1 MTTDPSI
8 TTPDSRPVI
17 YDNHGRPITYLRLA
31 VTDRCNLRCF
41 YCMPEEGIKYLH
53 KSKLLS
59 YEEMLRIVGV
69 LAELGVHKVRITG
82 GEPFVRN
89 NLVDFLYRLADI
101 QGIDEL
107 NITTNGV
114 LTGQYLKQMKEIGIR
129 SVNLSLDTLVA
140 TKFNTITLRNQFE
153 KVIDN
158 LHLLLNNDFKV
169 KVNVVL
175 MKGFNENEIVD
186 FVKLT
191 QFLPIS
197 VRFIEFMPFAGNE
210 WDRSKMV
217 SQNEILS
224 KVETCFTSD
233 KIQKLEDEKN
243 FTARTYKIKGF
254 QGDFGIISSITNPF
268 CDSCNRIR
276 LTANGKIKNCLF
288 SNSETDLLTAFRNGE
303 SITNLIAQSVQNK
316 KKVRAGMETFSEIN
330 DPSLHFDNRSMIAIG
345 G

>member
-1 MTTDPSI
+1 MTPSKAILTD
-8 TTPDSRPVI
+8 DF
-17 YDNHGRPITYLRLA
+17 GRKHNYLRISLLEK
-31 VTDRCNLRCF
+31 CNLRCT
-41 YCMPEEGIKYLH
+41 YCMPADGIV
-53 KSKLLS
+53 LS
-59 YEEMLRIVGV
+59 PKASLMTADEIFALAQTFVENGV
-69 LAELGVHKVRITG
+69 DKIRLTG
-82 GEPFVRN
+82 GEPLLRK
-89 NLVDFLYRLADI
+89 DFPEIISKLSTL
-101 QGIDEL
+101 ETSL
-107 NITTNGV
+107 SITTNGI
-114 LTGQYLKQMKEIGIR
+114 LIDRHIDALKEANIKKI
-129 SVNLSLDTLVA
+129 NLSLDTLVSS
-140 TKFNTITLRNQFE
+140 KFHTITLRNQFE

-158 LHLLLNNDFKV
+158 LHLLLNNNFHV

-186 FVKLT
+186 FVQLT

-197 VRFIEFMPFAGNE
+197 IRFIEFMPFAGNE

-224 KVETCFTSD
+224 EVNNVFSSED
-233 KIQKLEDEKN
+233 IQKLEDEKN

-268 CDSCNRIR
+268 CDGCNRIR

-303 SITNLIAQSVQNK
+303 SITNLISESIKNK
-316 KKVRAGMETFSEIN
+316 KKVRAGMVTVSEMD
-330 DPSLHFDNRSMIAIG
+330 DPALHFDNRSMIAIG

>member
-1 MTTDPSI
+1 MTASNTILTDGF
-8 TTPDSRPVI
+8 
-17 YDNHGRPITYLRLA
+17 GRKHNYLRISLLEK
-31 VTDRCNLRCF
+31 CNLRCT
-41 YCMPEEGIKYLH
+41 YCMPADGIA
-53 KSKLLS
+53 LS
-59 YEEMLRIVGV
+59 PKASLMTADEIFSIAQTFVKNGV
-69 LAELGVHKVRITG
+69 DKIRLTG
-82 GEPFVRN
+82 GEPLLRK
-89 NLVDFLYRLADI
+89 DFPEIVSKLSD
-101 QGIDEL
+101 L
-107 NITTNGV
+107 NISLSITTNGILIDRHIDV
-114 LTGQYLKQMKEIGIR
+114 LKQFKVKKI
-129 SVNLSLDTLVA
+129 NLSLDTLVSS
-140 TKFNTITLRNQFE
+140 KFHSVTLRNQFE
-153 KVIDN
+153 KVVDN
-158 LHLLLNNDFKV
+158 LHLLLNNDFHV

-175 MKGFNENEIVD
+175 MKGFNDNEIVD

-224 KVETCFTSD
+224 LVGNNFAED
-233 KIQKLEDEKN
+233 EIEKLEDEKN

-276 LTANGKIKNCLF
+276 LTADGKIKNCLF

-303 SITNLIAQSVQNK
+303 SITELISASIQNK
-316 KKVRAGMETFSEIN
+316 KKVRAGMVTIDEMD
-330 DPSLHFDNRSMIAIG
+330 DPAKHFDNRSMIAIG

>member
-1 MTTDPSI
+1 MTPYKTILTD
-8 TTPDSRPVI
+8 DF
-17 YDNHGRPITYLRLA
+17 GRKHNYLRISLLEK
-31 VTDRCNLRCF
+31 CNLRCT
-41 YCMPEEGIKYLH
+41 YCMPADGIA
-53 KSKLLS
+53 LS
-59 YEEMLRIVGV
+59 PKASLMTADEIFSLAQIFVENGV
-69 LAELGVHKVRITG
+69 DKIRLTG
-82 GEPFVRN
+82 GEPLLRK
-89 NLVDFLYRLADI
+89 DFPEIILKLST
-101 QGIDEL
+101 L
-107 NITTNGV
+107 KTSLSITTNGI
-114 LTGQYLKQMKEIGIR
+114 LIDRHIEALKEANIKKI
-129 SVNLSLDTLVA
+129 NLSLDTLVSS
-140 TKFNTITLRNQFE
+140 KFHTITLRNQFE

-158 LHLLLNNDFKV
+158 LHLLLNNDFHV

-175 MKGFNENEIVD
+175 MKGFNENEITD

-197 VRFIEFMPFAGNE
+197 IRFIEFMPFAGNE

-224 KVETCFTSD
+224 EVNNVFASEE
-233 KIQKLEDEKN
+233 IQKLEDEKN

-268 CDSCNRIR
+268 CDGCNRIR

-303 SITNLIAQSVQNK
+303 SITNLISESIKNK
-316 KKVRAGMETFSEIN
+316 KKVRAGMVTISEMD
-330 DPSLHFDNRSMIAIG
+330 DPKLHFDNRSMIAIG